1 MYLEIIQSEH
11 IGHGVET
18 GGLLREPNGG

>member
-18 GGLLREPNGG
+18 GGGV

>member
-18 GGLLREPNGG
+18 GGVVPEP

>member
-11 IGHGVET
+11 IDHGVET
-18 GGLLREPNGG
+18 GG

>member
-18 GGLLREPNGG
+18 GGVL

>member
-18 GGLLREPNGG
+18 GGVLR